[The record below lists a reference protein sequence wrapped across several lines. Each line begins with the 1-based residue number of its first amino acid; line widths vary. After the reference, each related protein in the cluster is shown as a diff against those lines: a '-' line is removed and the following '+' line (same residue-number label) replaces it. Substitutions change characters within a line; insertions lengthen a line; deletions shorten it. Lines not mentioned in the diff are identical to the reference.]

1 MKISEVGG
9 ERAVIELIKELAGP
23 KSGIGDDC
31 AVIEPHKRKT
41 VVTAD
46 LLVEGVHFRADWAT
60 YYEIG
65 AKAAA
70 VNLSDI
76 AAMGGDPSHT
86 FISAALPDTEFDD
99 LRELVRGMCETFTRY
114 GSVIAGG
121 DTTASKSG
129 LVINITQTGYCDKP
143 VLRSGAEVGD
153 YVMVTG
159 PLGAS
164 RAGLELLARFG
175 RKKAEEISPRCVK
188 AHITPT
194 PKIAEGLF
202 LAKSGV
208 VTAMMDI
215 SDGLASD
222 AKRIC
227 EESGVGMEIYPEKLP
242 ISDCLREAAG
252 YLGLSEEKIALA
264 GGEDYE
270 LLFTTPKPEEVAEV
284 AVVIGRV
291 VEGSEPLTV
300 TGGEKTKP
308 TGTWTHF

>member
-1 MKISEVGG
+1 M
-9 ERAVIELIKELAGP
+9 
-23 KSGIGDDC
+23 
-31 AVIEPHKRKT
+31 
-41 VVTAD
+41 
-46 LLVEGVHFRADWAT
+46 
-60 YYEIG
+60 
-65 AKAAA
+65 
-70 VNLSDI
+70 
-76 AAMGGDPSHT
+76 
-86 FISAALPDTEFDD
+86 
-99 LRELVRGMCETFTRY
+99 
-114 GSVIAGG
+114 
-121 DTTASKSG
+121 
-129 LVINITQTGYCDKP
+129 
-143 VLRSGAEVGD
+143 
-153 YVMVTG
+153 
-159 PLGAS
+159 
-164 RAGLELLARFG
+164 
-175 RKKAEEISPRCVK
+175 K

-215 SDGLASD
+215 SDGLASN

-270 LLFTTPKPEEVAEV
+270 LLFTTPKPEEVAEA

-291 VEGSEPLTV
+291 VESSEPLTV

>member
-1 MKISEVGG
+1 M
-9 ERAVIELIKELAGP
+9 
-23 KSGIGDDC
+23 
-31 AVIEPHKRKT
+31 
-41 VVTAD
+41 
-46 LLVEGVHFRADWAT
+46 
-60 YYEIG
+60 
-65 AKAAA
+65 
-70 VNLSDI
+70 
-76 AAMGGDPSHT
+76 
-86 FISAALPDTEFDD
+86 
-99 LRELVRGMCETFTRY
+99 
-114 GSVIAGG
+114 
-121 DTTASKSG
+121 
-129 LVINITQTGYCDKP
+129 INITQTGYCDKP

-215 SDGLASD
+215 RDGLASD

-270 LLFTTPKPEEVAEV
+270 LLFTTPKPEEVAEA